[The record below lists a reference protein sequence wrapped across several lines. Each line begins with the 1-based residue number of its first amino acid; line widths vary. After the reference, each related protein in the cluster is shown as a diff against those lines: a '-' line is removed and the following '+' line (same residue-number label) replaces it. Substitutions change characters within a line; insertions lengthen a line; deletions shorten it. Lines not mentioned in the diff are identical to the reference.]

1 MVLVPPGQEMP
12 NLSGVA
18 GLGLLAAGAAALGQE
33 PLDQQL
39 VAPQDSAGCGVIQEP
54 ANKCE
59 RSSLIQALKGDRELG
74 NTFGNTAVLGQGRH
88 ALIAC
93 GGRVEG
99 AFQPQWV
106 NWVIRLTSPHL
117 PYMGQAAT
125 GAA

>member
-18 GLGLLAAGAAALGQE
+18 GLGFSAAGAAALGQE
-33 PLDQQL
+33 PLDQQG
-39 VAPQDSAGCGVIQEP
+39 VAPHNSAGRGVIKKSADKSQ
-54 ANKCE
+54 
-59 RSSLIQALKGDRELG
+59 RSSLVQALKGGREFG
-74 NTFGNTAVLGQGRH
+74 NTFGNTAILRLGRN

-117 PYMGQAAT
+117 PYLGQAAT